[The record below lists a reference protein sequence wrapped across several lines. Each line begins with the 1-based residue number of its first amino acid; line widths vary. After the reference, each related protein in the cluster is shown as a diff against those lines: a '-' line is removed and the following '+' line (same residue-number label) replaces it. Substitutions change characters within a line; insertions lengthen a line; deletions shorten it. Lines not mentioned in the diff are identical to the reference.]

1 MLKPVPMEKASLLVL
16 EEDLEALT
24 RRLHEEGIVQLAESP
39 GDSPLQRRA
48 LEGLEDEAEAL
59 GSRLG
64 NMISVL
70 GEVSADSVEGG
81 NLINK
86 VAALV
91 RRRPSPEPVD
101 VGVVCG
107 EELIAWCSDKVE
119 SLSREVDRLA
129 ETLGKDTESRSQL
142 DGYLRL
148 ARDLSPIKVPLSS
161 FRRSELTCTLFLY
174 LPEDRVEGF
183 SRACREEMDPVHVSV
198 VSGTARRL
206 VMAMCLAA
214 DRTKLLTQVHRFEG
228 ELIELPPY
236 DQVPREAE
244 KAILE
249 ERARLD
255 GEIKGTR
262 DQIRRIGSEHLGTL
276 RVMSEALSVETE
288 RIKAFKLF
296 ARTESTVLLSGWVRE
311 QDVGKLEETVAA
323 CTRDRYVLRTSKPT
337 SSELAQVPIGL
348 VNPRPFSSFEW
359 IVRMYG
365 MPNYRE
371 IDPTA
376 FVLPTFAVF
385 FGTCLTD
392 AGYGIIL
399 TLVSFFILRRL
410 WGEKV
415 GTAFT
420 LCGLATI
427 MMGWLLGGW
436 FGDFLFNP
444 DYGPK
449 LALFKAAWI
458 NPLDNPVSLLALA
471 LTMGIIHLILGHVTA
486 ILAAARKGK
495 LAQGLVTHLGWS
507 FTLGFGSIFILWYL
521 EITKDTSPLWRTLST
536 WGLAIGFTMGI
547 AGSMWARSGLTRLA
561 GPVEFMYN
569 ILAHIADVISYSRLL
584 ALGIA
589 GSVNA
594 MLIDYIIIR
603 IAWPNLPAGASPLRM
618 ILVVV
623 VCIALSIGFVLLH
636 LANLGLSCLSGFVH
650 TMRLHFAEYFGK
662 FYEGGGEEFTPFKSK
677 RLLTRAEIGEGG
689 A

>member
-1 MLKPVPMEKASLLVL
+1 MFKPVPMEKATVLVL

-24 RRLHEEGIVQLAESP
+24 RRLHEEGVVQLAESP
-39 GDSPLQRRA
+39 AASPLQRCA
-48 LEGLEDEAEAL
+48 LEALENEAEAL

-64 NMISVL
+64 SMISL
-70 GEVSADSVEGG
+70 LEEASAANAEGKS
-81 NLINK
+81 LISR
-86 VAALV
+86 VASLV
-91 RRRPSPEPVD
+91 RQRSPPEPVD
-101 VGVVCG
+101 VGRVCG
-107 EELIAWCSDKVE
+107 EELIARCRGKVE
-119 SLSREVDRLA
+119 SISKEVDLLGGK
-129 ETLGKDTESRSQL
+129 LGKDTERRSQL
-142 DGYLRL
+142 DGHLRL

-161 FRRSELTCTLFLY
+161 FRRSELTCTLFFY
-174 LPEDRVEGF
+174 IPEDRVEGF
-183 SRACREEMDPVHVSV
+183 SRACREDIDPVHVSV
-198 VSGTARRL
+198 VSGTAQRL

-214 DRTKLLTQVHRFEG
+214 DRTKLLTQIHRFEG

-255 GEIKGTR
+255 GEIKSTR
-262 DQIRRIGSEHLGTL
+262 EGICRIGAEHLGTL
-276 RVMSEALSVETE
+276 KVMSEALSIETE
-288 RIKAFKLF
+288 RVKAFKLF
-296 ARTESTVLLSGWVRE
+296 ARTESTVLLNGWVRV
-311 QDVGKLEETVAA
+311 QDVGRLEETVAA
-323 CTRDRYVLRTSKPT
+323 CTRNRYVLRTRKPT
-337 SSELAQVPIGL
+337 SSELPLVPIGL

-392 AGYGIIL
+392 AGYGIIF
-399 TLVSFFILRRL
+399 TLISFFVLRKI

-427 MMGWLLGGW
+427 LMGWLMGGW

-444 DYGPK
+444 EYGPK
-449 LALFKAAWI
+449 IALFKAAWS
-458 NPLDNPVSLLALA
+458 NPLENPISLLALA
-471 LTMGIIHLILGHVTA
+471 LTMGIIHLMLGHVTA

-495 LAQGLVTHLGWS
+495 LAQGLVTHLGWC

-521 EITKDTSPLWRTLST
+521 EITNDTSPFWRTLST
-536 WGLAIGFTMGI
+536 WGLAVGMTMGI
-547 AGSMWARSGLTRLA
+547 VGSTWARSGFTRFA

-569 ILAHIADVISYSRLL
+569 VLSHIADVISYSRLL

-594 MLIDYIIIR
+594 MLIDYIIIKT
-603 IAWPNLPAGASPLRM
+603 AWPSLSAGASVPRM
-618 ILVVV
+618 LLVVLVWV
-623 VCIALSIGFVLLH
+623 VLSIGFVLLH
-636 LANLGLSCLSGFVH
+636 LANLGLSSLSGFVH

-662 FYEGGGEEFTPFKSK
+662 FYEGGGEEFAPFKSK

-689 A
+689 P